1 MRPLKPLF
9 AAALPLSLG
18 VGFTS
23 PATGQAPRLG
33 TDENTWL
40 QIGVLAQLQFEAAD
54 RTGGVNTDTWGYD
67 FFARRV
73 RVMGRG
79 SIHQKVK
86 FWFSTDIPNAGKAG
100 VANSII
106 WNDGFV
112 DVQLLP
118 EINLA
123 VGRFLVPFSP
133 DNRASAGSLL
143 GIDYNL
149 NLLKIPTFL
158 DRAFWRDDGV
168 EVRGVLLKG
177 LIEYRGGVFHGVPHT
192 NLAAAGEPVRLNNPD
207 HHLRTTGMMM
217 INLADAQAGWFYNP
231 NSLGALKLLSVG
243 AGYDR
248 IPNSAPNIA
257 NSEAWNVFAMVDQP
271 VGKGRINGLAAYYD
285 WEGPVWVGGFE
296 GTTMGVQVGYL
307 LPVEFLQGKWQP
319 VVRFQRQDN
328 PDANF
333 TLNTVNLGLN
343 YLLKGHAINFK
354 LDYAINDRRAAGEDV
369 DTIRFQTQLVF

>member
-1 MRPLKPLF
+1 MKPLV
-9 AAALPLSLG
+9 AAAFALTLALG
-18 VGFTS
+18 S
-23 PATGQAPRLG
+23 ASRAAGQAPRLG
-33 TDENTWL
+33 TDDNTWL

-86 FWFSTDIPNAGKAG
+86 FFFSTDIPNAGKAG

-112 DVQLLP
+112 DVQLRP
-118 EINLA
+118 EINIA

-192 NLAAAGEPVRLNNPD
+192 NLAAPGQPVQIANPNHD
-207 HHLRTTGMMM
+207 LRTTGMMM
-217 INLADAQAGWFYNP
+217 LNLADAQPGWFYNP
-231 NSLGALKLLSVG
+231 NGLGTLKLLSVG

-248 IPNSAPNIA
+248 IPNSTPNVA
-257 NSEAWNVFAMVDQP
+257 NSEAWNFFALIDQP
-271 VGKGRINGLAAYYD
+271 VGKGRINGLAAYYK
-285 WEGPVWVGGFE
+285 WEGPAWVGGFE
-296 GTTMGVQVGYL
+296 GTTMGAQLGYL
-307 LPVEFLQGKWQP
+307 LPGEFFQGRLQP
-319 VVRFQRQDN
+319 VVRLQRQDN
-328 PDANF
+328 PDAAF
-333 TLNTVNLGLN
+333 ELNTVNLGLN
-343 YLLKGHAINFK
+343 FLLKGHAINFK
-354 LDYAINDRRAAGEDV
+354 ADYAINDRRVAGEDV
-369 DTIRFQTQLVF
+369 DALRFQTQLVF